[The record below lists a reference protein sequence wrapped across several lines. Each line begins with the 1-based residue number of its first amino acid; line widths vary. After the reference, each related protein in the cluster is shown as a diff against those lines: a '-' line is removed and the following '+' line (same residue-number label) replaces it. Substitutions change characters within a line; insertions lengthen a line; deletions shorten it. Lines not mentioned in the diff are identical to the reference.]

1 LGFTDASVS
10 PRLTKLTL
18 QKCPEIQL
26 MIFFLLFFD
35 FTNLNS
41 IFCHKLKRMEPY
53 NHTKDLFNL
62 IIDEE
67 AKAQLL
73 ETVRW
78 TKFIAIIGFVFLGLL
93 LLLAVAMGAGFSMM
107 SEMSGM
113 SEMRGLGGALGVGM
127 MVMYLLI
134 ALLYFFPIYYLYKYS
149 VLIKPAIHSG
159 NQEQFNLALSYQRRM
174 YKFIGVLFLIVVAIY
189 AIMFIFMIIG
199 GVIGSL

>member
-1 LGFTDASVS
+1 
-10 PRLTKLTL
+10 
-18 QKCPEIQL
+18 
-26 MIFFLLFFD
+26 
-35 FTNLNS
+35 
-41 IFCHKLKRMEPY
+41 MEPY

-62 IIDEE
+62 TIDEE

-78 TKFIAIIGFVFLGLL
+78 TKFIAIMGFVFLGLL
-93 LLLAVAMGAGFSMM
+93 VIFGLFASAGISMM
-107 SEMSGM
+107 SEMSGV
-113 SEMRGLGGALGVGM
+113 SGMRGLGGALGVGM
-127 MVMYLLI
+127 MIVYLLVG
-134 ALLYFFPIYYLYKYS
+134 LLNFFPTYYLYKYS

-199 GVIGSL
+199 AVIGSL

>member
-1 LGFTDASVS
+1 MGDVCLFSSCSAQNNTAFSIAFASS
-10 PRLTKLTL
+10 LA
-18 QKCPEIQL
+18 
-26 MIFFLLFFD
+26 IFSASFFD
-35 FTNLNS
+35 FINFNS

-62 IIDEE
+62 TIDEE

-93 LLLAVAMGAGFSMM
+93 LLLAIAVGAGFSMM
-107 SEMSGM
+107 TEVSG
-113 SEMRGLGGALGVGM
+113 MRGLGGALGVGM
-127 MVMYLLI
+127 MIMYLLI

-149 VLIKPAIHSG
+149 ILIKPAIHSG

-174 YKFIGVLFLIVVAIY
+174 YKFIGVLFLILLVLY
-189 AIMFIFMIIG
+189 AIIFIFGIIG
-199 GVIGSL
+199 AAIGSM